1 VATKSELSGRK
12 QKIIVF
18 QQHGSGE
25 KKIAGIRLHAGDAI
39 ELSVISID
47 QPLPDIIEDGG
58 EYLPET
64 IEADLV
70 LDFLRHPDL
79 SHDLVALCHRL
90 HVPVIS
96 SGKKIPSRWVITPP
110 T

>member
-1 VATKSELSGRK
+1 VTTKSVSSGRR
-12 QKIIVF
+12 QKIFVF

-25 KKIAGIRLHAGDAI
+25 KKIAGIRLYAGDAI

-58 EYLPET
+58 EYLPEK

-79 SHDLVALCHRL
+79 SHDLVALCHRS

-96 SGKKIPSRWVITPP
+96 SGKKIPSRWVLTPP